1 MLPKPLISD
10 TTKKNKEQFI
20 YHKYKFRCHHK
31 TKYYLY
37 LKYITNVAK
46 HIHFRVN
53 KKKQR
58 KTTKNKEFFRC
69 HKKTS
74 QIFDHKIHNKCCPK
88 HSFQSKQKKQRIT
101 RKNNEK
107 HTQTTKNDKIQKM

>member
-1 MLPKPLISD
+1 MLPKPLSSD

-53 KKKQR
+53 KK
-58 KTTKNKEFFRC
+58 NKETQQKTKVFRC

-74 QIFDHKIHNKCCPK
+74 QLFDHKIHNKICPK
-88 HSFQSKQKKQRIT
+88 HSLQSKQKQ
-101 RKNNEK
+101 NNEK
-107 HTQTTKNDKIQKM
+107 QGKTKKNKQKQQKTKKQQM